1 MIMRKP
7 SGIVFVLA
15 LLLIAGSATAQ
26 TTSIQEAA
34 ELQAKFEEK
43 VRLEVLRPHELAVK
57 DLNAKFAAA
66 LERAQEA
73 AQSAG
78 NLDEALAVKGE
89 KEAAL
94 AGGYTPA
101 LDDAKTPA
109 SLKTMRS
116 TYRTALARLELDRD
130 KKLRPLKDAYARSLE
145 TLMVTMT
152 KGGRL
157 EEAMALKKM
166 REDLLANAALPNA
179 AVPAGAGAA
188 TDLSGQSLTN
198 SLGMKFVPVKGT
210 KVMFCIHETRCK
222 DYAAYA
228 SDAQDV
234 DGTWKDRK
242 NDAGL
247 VLDRPEDH
255 PVSRIS
261 WEDAQKFCSWL
272 SKKEGKTYR
281 LPTDQEWS
289 YAVGIGRDERW
300 NKDTTPATVVRNE
313 TDFPWGKDWPPPK
326 GAGNYS
332 DLSRKNKA
340 PANKSQYFEDYDD
353 GFPTTSPVMSFPP
366 NKLGIYDLGGNVW
379 EWCDDWFD
387 SSKTDRVLRGS
398 SWTHWEKENLRS
410 SFRDHHKPDER
421 LGLGFRIVLVPAS

>member
-1 MIMRKP
+1 MRKT
-7 SGIVFVLA
+7 SRITIVLA
-15 LLLIAGSATAQ
+15 AALFASRLFAQ
-26 TTSIQEAA
+26 TASIPEVA
-34 ELQAKFEEK
+34 EVQAKFDEK
-43 VRLEVLRPHELAVK
+43 VRLEVLRPHELAVA

-66 LERAQEA
+66 LERAQES
-73 AQSAG
+73 AQKAG
-78 NLDEALAVKGE
+78 NLDEAVAVKGE

-94 AGGYTPA
+94 AGRYTPA

-116 TYRTALARLELDRD
+116 TYRAALGRLELDRD
-130 KKLRPLKDAYARSLE
+130 KKLQPLKDAYSKSLE
-145 TLMVTMT
+145 ALIVSMT

-157 EEAMALKKM
+157 EDALVLKKM
-166 REDLLANAALPNA
+166 REDLLANATVKNA
-179 AVPAGAGAA
+179 ASQAGAG
-188 TDLSGQSLTN
+188 TTIDLRGQSFTN
-198 SLGMKFVPVKGT
+198 SFGMKFVRVPGT
-210 KVMFCIHETRCK
+210 KVLFCIHETRCK

-228 SDAQDV
+228 ESAQDV
-234 DGTWKDRK
+234 DSTWKDRK
-242 NDAGL
+242 NDGG
-247 VLDRPEDH
+247 VILDRPEDH

-261 WEDAQKFCSWL
+261 WEDAQKFCTWL
-272 SKKEGKTYR
+272 SKKEGKVYR

-289 YAVGIGRDERW
+289 YAVGIGRDEKW

-313 TDFPWGKDWPPPK
+313 TDFPWGQEWPPTK

-340 PANKSQYFEDYDD
+340 PANKSQYLDEDD
-353 GFPTTSPVMSFPP
+353 GFPTTSPVMSFSP

-379 EWCDDWFD
+379 EWCEDWFD

-410 SFRDHHKPDER
+410 SYRDHHKPDER
-421 LGLGFRIVLVPAS
+421 LGLGFRIVLVPTP